1 MSKYKPI
8 GTRNKNLPARVF
20 SEWNDN
26 GQVSTPARFFV
37 RFSSEACPFGFE
49 EQLEVGDECGSKL
62 FQGNGADF
70 IAFFDGTPRGV
81 YTRCSISNN
90 CADF

>member
-1 MSKYKPI
+1 MSKYKP
-8 GTRNKNLPARVF
+8 N
-20 SEWNDN
+20 ENDN